1 MAGIF
6 ELLQHCREDWSV
18 KNQLK
23 VCCAQAVLTI
33 STGSWHTCL
42 ALSCNISLILSDC
55 GYTTPNLYQLILSQL
70 GCCSSILLVAGW
82 AWTKLWLLSLM
93 EIYSSHSEPK
103 RRRAGSAPDKFHAQ
117 HDCNDCKWTSTELQP
132 TWAVSHTLISQQEDV
147 QSCTSAFRGQRASTG
162 SLCCSTALYTV
173 TSLTLTRGPLEFV
186 LASDVKTSHQQCSH
200 KAEIFQLPTGHP
212 YSLPNLAICARC
224 IRIQMQSSG
233 TCSHWN

>member
-132 TWAVSHTLISQQEDV
+132 TWAVSHTRSSVSKKMCNHAPLLSEDRERAPAHFAAV
-147 QSCTSAFRGQRASTG
+147 Q
-162 SLCCSTALYTV
+162 
-173 TSLTLTRGPLEFV
+173 P
-186 LASDVKTSHQQCSH
+186 
-200 KAEIFQLPTGHP
+200 
-212 YSLPNLAICARC
+212 C
-224 IRIQMQSSG
+224 ILSPA
-233 TCSHWN
+233 